1 MSAASRARRLRPD
14 IEVVVFERGGDVSYA
29 ACMLPYFIAGV
40 VGGRGD
46 LIHYDAEFFRRERHI
61 DVRLRTTVTSIDPV
75 GRSVTFR
82 DESGQ
87 EGRLPFDALVLG
99 TGAHAVKPPLPGIDI
114 PGVETLRGFPDGER
128 IKERVDRGGVH
139 RAAVIGGGFIGLE
152 MAEAFRARGA
162 EVTVIELLPA
172 LLPTFDPDMTERI
185 ERELMDNGV
194 SIRKETRVTGF
205 EPRDGSSDL
214 GYVVANGQRLEC
226 DLALVSV
233 GVRPSVG
240 LASEA
245 GIQLGPT
252 GAIKVDARQVT
263 SEPSVLAAG
272 DCAEATHVVTG
283 RPTWVPLGTTANRQ
297 GKLAGENAVGG
308 SAQFGGVA
316 GTNITKVFNLG
327 VAQTG
332 LTDQAAER
340 EGFSAAAVKIRSRS
354 RHPAYPGADPVD
366 VKLAFEPEGGRLL
379 GGQIVGTGDAA
390 KRIDTVAA
398 ALFAGMTVG
407 ELAAV
412 DTSYAPPFSPVW
424 DPVIMAAVQAMK
436 KVRS

>member
-1 MSAASRARRLRPD
+1 M
-14 IEVVVFERGGDVSYA
+14 
-29 ACMLPYFIAGV
+29 
-40 VGGRGD
+40 
-46 LIHYDAEFFRRERHI
+46 
-61 DVRLRTTVTSIDPV
+61 
-75 GRSVTFR
+75 
-82 DESGQ
+82 
-87 EGRLPFDALVLG
+87 
-99 TGAHAVKPPLPGIDI
+99 

-128 IKERVDRGGVH
+128 IKNLVDGGGV
-139 RAAVIGGGFIGLE
+139 RNAVIIGGGFIGLE
-152 MAEAFRARGA
+152 MAEALRARGA

-172 LLPTFDPDMTERI
+172 LLPTFDPDMTQRV

-214 GYVVANGQRLEC
+214 GYVVAGGQRLGC

-240 LASEA
+240 LASDA
-245 GIQLGPT
+245 GIELGPT
-252 GAIKVDARQVT
+252 GAIKVDARLVT

-283 RPTWVPLGTTANRQ
+283 RPAWIPLGTTANRQ

-308 SAQFGGVA
+308 SAQFRGVA
-316 GTNITKVFNLG
+316 GTNITKVFDLG

-332 LTDQAAER
+332 LSEAAAER
-340 EGFSAAAVKIRSRS
+340 EGLSAAAVKIRSHS
-354 RHPAYPGADPVD
+354 RHSAYPGSGPID
-366 VKLAFEPEGGRLL
+366 VKLVFEPRGGRLL
-379 GGQIVGTGDAA
+379 GGQIVGLGDAA

-398 ALFAGMTVG
+398 ALFAGMTVRD
-407 ELAAV
+407 LAEV

-424 DPVIMAAVQAMK
+424 DPVVMAALQAVK
-436 KVRS
+436 KVRFGSVG